1 MAWFTK
7 GAFRKE
13 RLGKKLYFLEDTI
26 SLLTIEFMV
35 KVFDKEYYGSGSHPL
50 LSVFQ
55 SQSKFLSALAN
66 MV

>member
-1 MAWFTK
+1 MVWFTK

-26 SLLTIEFMV
+26 SLF